1 MINRIVVSGGW
12 SYGNMG
18 DEVIA
23 RCTVEL
29 LNRTFPDVEKIYT
42 SFDVQDY
49 QNVHNIPAV
58 ESVHAIF
65 DRMNYGLSDIALCV
79 SNPEEYHIKEF
90 AELFQENTLFIMSGG
105 GYFDGRWLSQ
115 FAARIVEIEVAKK
128 YGARVAILGQSI
140 GPLVS
145 SQECELLRNA
155 IELCDFINVRD
166 YESRELLSGLV
177 PGKAISCTSDIAI
190 TISDFIQTER
200 EKEER
205 KCNFIVQIYSD
216 YVENSTNGKD
226 RNTSWG
232 KIMKRVLLRQYRY
245 DFAWIRLLQG
255 ASKKAGYQCDI
266 VLNVHQ
272 TGKIGN
278 HHFEKYAR
286 KLVKMSQ
293 CEEIRILNCET
304 VEEFCETLAGA
315 EAIVS
320 CKMHPLIISSSFG
333 VRTYALSQHYKI
345 DAFMKWIGRD
355 AYCYRNLG
363 FNPKTILNQI
373 QNENSDLQKNTNEQ
387 ISLRKQEVYQMFDV
401 LYSMMYE
408 KDKFY

>member
-49 QNVHNIPAV
+49 QKVHNIPAV

-205 KCNFIVQIYSD
+205 KSD
-216 YVENSTNGKD
+216 
-226 RNTSWG
+226 
-232 KIMKRVLLRQYRY
+232 
-245 DFAWIRLLQG
+245 
-255 ASKKAGYQCDI
+255 
-266 VLNVHQ
+266 
-272 TGKIGN
+272 
-278 HHFEKYAR
+278 
-286 KLVKMSQ
+286 
-293 CEEIRILNCET
+293 
-304 VEEFCETLAGA
+304 
-315 EAIVS
+315 
-320 CKMHPLIISSSFG
+320 
-333 VRTYALSQHYKI
+333 
-345 DAFMKWIGRD
+345 GRM
-355 AYCYRNLG
+355 
-363 FNPKTILNQI
+363 
-373 QNENSDLQKNTNEQ
+373 E
-387 ISLRKQEVYQMFDV
+387 
-401 LYSMMYE
+401 
-408 KDKFY
+408 